1 VTDQIENAEL
11 TERITRFLDANHV
24 VSLATSGP
32 SGPHAANLLYARDGL
47 ALVWVSD
54 PSTRHSSELE
64 TDCRVSATVA
74 PDTSDFTVIR
84 GIQMAGSA
92 KRITDESERTRLLE
106 KLKQRYPF
114 LARLD
119 AAPANLAAA
128 FTSAGIYRLDPDRI
142 VLIDNT
148 LGFGHKDTLVVPK

>member
-1 VTDQIENAEL
+1 MPDRKDNAEL
-11 TERITRFLDANHV
+11 AERIARFLDANHV

-32 SGPHAANLLYARDGL
+32 SGPHAVNLLYARDGL
-47 ALVWVSD
+47 SLIWVSD
-54 PSTRHSSELE
+54 PATRHSREL
-64 TDCRVSATVA
+64 DADSRVSATVA

-84 GIQMAGSA
+84 GVQMTGSA
-92 KRITDESERTRLLE
+92 RRVADESERDKLLE

-128 FTSAGIYRLDPDRI
+128 YKSAGIYRLDPHRI

-148 LGFGHKDTLVVPK
+148 LGFGHKDTLVIAD